1 MNVKI
6 TPDIRQLYRAVLSL
20 KKTEDVQNFFDDLL
34 TIPEL
39 LSLSQRLEVAR
50 LLDQGLSYDEIVS
63 KTGASTATISRVKRC
78 LLYGA
83 NGYTNV
89 LKKLSR

>member
-1 MNVKI
+1 MSVKI
-6 TPDIRQLYRAVLSL
+6 TPDIKQLYNAIICL
-20 KKTEDVQNFFDDLL
+20 KNPQEVQNFFDDLL
-34 TIPEL
+34 TVPEL

-50 LLDQGLSYDEIVS
+50 LLNQGLSYDEIVN

-78 LLYGA
+78 LIYGA
-83 NGYTNV
+83 DGYTNV